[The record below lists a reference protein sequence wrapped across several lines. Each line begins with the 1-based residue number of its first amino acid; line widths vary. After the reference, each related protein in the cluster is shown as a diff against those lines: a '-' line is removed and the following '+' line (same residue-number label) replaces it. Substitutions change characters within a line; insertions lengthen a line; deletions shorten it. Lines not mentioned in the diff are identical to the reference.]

1 MKIYTK
7 ILLTTLP
14 LLLLSLLGAIGTTYY
29 YSHQALTDLAGTW
42 LGTQLSEAV
51 SAATER
57 EKILHAYALQNVGA
71 SAKQARMDAGTAML
85 SIRIG
90 EQGYVWGINAQGIIA
105 VHPDPDLVGQNVA
118 GEEWFQRLKKGQKG
132 QISYS
137 FRGMD
142 FLAMYEYFPPWQWY
156 ILATDRKSEVY
167 GVVNRIAPYVLLI
180 LTCGS
185 LVLSMALMFLIRR
198 LTAPLST
205 LEVGARQ
212 LGQGNLETRVSVR
225 TRDELGSLAEV
236 FNRMAGQL
244 QETLTAL
251 KHSAEHFRCLI
262 ENSSDVITILNG
274 DGDIRY
280 ESPSIERLYGYRPDE
295 LVGKNLCDLVHP
307 DDKPNLIVFFSQRV
321 HLPGG
326 PPFVEFRFP
335 RKDGSW
341 RFVEA
346 IGNDL
351 TDDPIVAGV
360 VINSRDITERK
371 LAESEIRTYAD
382 ELLAINRIIT
392 ACTSTL
398 EPQAMLERVLDE
410 TLSIVN
416 LEGGAIC
423 LVRPDHSLQLVVQ
436 RAPAAAG
443 NDEPAYKGVKME
455 EARCASCVVDGR
467 PFFGSESEA
476 AGCLAA
482 GAAASGEGINFH
494 AGFPLISQQECLGV
508 LCLFTR
514 TERKPTA
521 RRLSLIETVTA
532 QIALGIQNAQLYQ
545 QVQQYAGT
553 LEAKVR
559 ERTAQLEATNR
570 ELESFCYSVSHDLRA
585 PLRGIDGWSLAL
597 LEDCADRLD
606 EQGRTYLQRVRMET
620 QRLGRLIDDL
630 LELSRV
636 IRTDMLRKPVDLS
649 ALVHTIAARLQEA
662 EPDRQVEFR
671 IQPGLMAHG
680 DARLLEVM
688 LSNLLGNAWKFTS
701 KHPSARIEF
710 GVTEVEGQT
719 VYFVRDD
726 GAGFDMTYAR
736 KLFGAFQR
744 LHKTSEFPGS
754 GVGLA
759 TVQRIVQR
767 HGGRV
772 WAEAEVEQGTTVYFS
787 LQVRTGV

>member
-14 LLLLSLLGAIGTTYY
+14 LLLLSLMGAMGTTYY
-29 YSHQALTDLAGTW
+29 FSHNALTDLAETW
-42 LGTQLSEAV
+42 LGTRLAEAV
-51 SAATER
+51 QTAKER
-57 EKILHAYALQNVGA
+57 ESMLHAYGLEKVTA
-71 SAKQARMDAGTAML
+71 SVKQARIDAGAAML

-90 EQGYVWGINAQGIIA
+90 AKGYVLVVDSHGIIA
-105 VHPDPDLVGQNVA
+105 VHPDTSLVGLDVS
-118 GEEWFQRLKKGQKG
+118 GEDWFQSIRKGQKG
-132 QISYS
+132 RISYS
-137 FRGMD
+137 FQDRD
-142 FLAMYEYFPPWQWY
+142 YLAMYVHFQPWQWF

-167 GVVNRIAPYVLLI
+167 GVVDRIAPYILLI
-180 LTCGS
+180 LTSGS
-185 LVLSMALMFLIRR
+185 LVLALVLMFMIRR
-198 LTAPLST
+198 LIAPLST
-205 LEVGARQ
+205 LEIGARQ
-212 LGQGNLETRVSVR
+212 IGQGNLETRVLVR

-236 FNRMAGQL
+236 FNSMAGQL
-244 QETLTAL
+244 QATLTAL
-251 KHSAEHFRCLI
+251 KHSEEHFRCLI
-262 ENSSDVITILNG
+262 ENSSDVITIVNRA
-274 DGDIRY
+274 GDIRY
-280 ESPSIERLYGYRPDE
+280 ESPSIERLYGYRPDD
-295 LVGKNLCDLVHP
+295 LIGRNLCDLIHP
-307 DDKPNLIVFFSQRV
+307 DDKISLLEFFNQRI
-321 HLPGG
+321 HIQGIT
-326 PPFVEFRFP
+326 PFVEFRFP
-335 RKDGSW
+335 RKDGAW

-346 IGNDL
+346 IGNNL
-351 TDDPIVAGV
+351 IEDPIVAGV

-371 LAESEIRTYAD
+371 QAESEIRTYAE

-398 EPQAMLERVLDE
+398 EPQAMLERVLNE
-410 TLSIVN
+410 TLRIVS

-423 LVRPDHSLQLVVQ
+423 LAGANQCLRLVAQ
-436 RAPAAAG
+436 RVPSVATSYHPACSGVEGQAG
-443 NDEPAYKGVKME
+443 
-455 EARCASCVVDGR
+455 RCRNCLVDAQ
-467 PFFGSESEA
+467 PFLGSEAEAPKCFITGEA
-476 AGCLAA
+476 AR
-482 GAAASGEGINFH
+482 GEGITFH
-494 AGFPLISQQECLGV
+494 ARFPLISQQECLGI

-521 RRLSLIETVTA
+521 RSLNLIETVTA

-553 LEAKVR
+553 LENKVR
-559 ERTAQLEATNR
+559 ERTAQLQATNR

-606 EQGRTYLQRVRMET
+606 EQGRKYLERVRMET

-636 IRTDMLRKPVDLS
+636 TRTDMLRKPVDLS
-649 ALVHTIAARLQEA
+649 ALVHAIAARLQEA
-662 EPDRQVEFR
+662 EPDRQVEFV
-671 IQPGLMAHG
+671 IQAELMAHG

-688 LSNLLGNAWKFTS
+688 LSNLLGNARKFTS

-710 GVTEVEGQT
+710 GSSEMEGRT

-726 GAGFDMTYAR
+726 GAGFDMTYAHR
-736 KLFGAFQR
+736 LFGPFQR
-744 LHKTSEFPGS
+744 LHTTSEFPGS

-772 WAEAEVEQGTTVYFS
+772 WAEAERERGATIYFT
-787 LQVRTGV
+787 L